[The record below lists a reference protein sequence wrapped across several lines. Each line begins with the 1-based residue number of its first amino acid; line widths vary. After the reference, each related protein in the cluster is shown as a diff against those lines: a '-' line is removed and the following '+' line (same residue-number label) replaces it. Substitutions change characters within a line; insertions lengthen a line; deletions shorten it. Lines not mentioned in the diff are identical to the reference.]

1 MITAQEAKV
10 LYDKSGSEVQ
20 DYLTH
25 NIEKQIVSRSES
37 GERYYTHHLG
47 SCEYEPPKL
56 SPLLEGVM
64 AELKR
69 LEYRV
74 MYVNFGE
81 KYVPRGLAE
90 DDGTGPLFQNYG
102 FTISW

>member
-1 MITAQEAKV
+1 MITAQEAKA
-10 LYDKSGSEVQ
+10 LYDKSGAEIQ

-25 NIEKQIVSRSES
+25 NIEKQIVNQSES
-37 GERYYTHHLG
+37 GKREYIHHLG
-47 SCEYEPPKL
+47 SYEHGLPKM
-56 SPLLEGVM
+56 SPLLEDIM
-64 AELKR
+64 EELRR

-74 MYVNFGE
+74 MYVNFGA

-102 FTISW
+102 FIISW